1 MKKLLIFF
9 ILIFLSSTLLCQ
21 WKEGK
26 NISPGELITIS
37 RDTNFPYAIIALETM
52 SQRFESRKIVNMSSF
67 TAPIGIPI
75 KQLYWKDAL
84 ELVINFNNLILEEQP
99 GVYLIKDMVIEE
111 KPPEEVMPE
120 EKGIT
125 PDTDQIRISSI
136 FFIADKS
143 VLNSIG
149 VDWST
154 LYNGKVIASVNFSGG
169 SQVVS
174 DIVNAS
180 GTTTLESGD
189 VSIDVNT
196 LLRTIEFHQKGT
208 VIARPSIVV
217 ISGRKGYIQVGKD
230 FSVKTRDQ
238 AGNISDKFFTTGV
251 ILEVTPTIVKDSLNE
266 AIHLVTRVERSSAVP
281 GEISTIVNKSQST
294 TEVLLFNGEETVIG
308 GLYSTEDTKV
318 RTGVPL
324 LKDLPWWFFGL
335 RYLFGYNKH
344 DRTEKE
350 MIIIL
355 KAEILESIEQRI
367 EEDISTKEKIQ
378 KMREA
383 KAYID
388 TLFNKSKKD
397 KNDKNKE

>member
-1 MKKLLIFF
+1 MKKLLLFF
-9 ILIFLSSTLLCQ
+9 ILIFLSSTLFCQ
-21 WKEGK
+21 WKEEK
-26 NISPGELITIS
+26 IISPEELITIS
-37 RDTNFPYAIIALETM
+37 RDTNFPDAIIALETM
-52 SQRFESRKIVNMSSF
+52 SQRFEGRKIVNMSSF

-84 ELVINFNNLILEEQP
+84 ELIINFNNLILEELP
-99 GVYLIKDMVIEE
+99 GIYLIRDRVIEE
-111 KPPEEVMPE
+111 KPPEEVMLE
-120 EKGIT
+120 EKEIT
-125 PDTDQIRISSI
+125 PDTEQIRISSI

-149 VDWST
+149 IDWST
-154 LYNGKVIASVNFSGG
+154 LYNGNVVASINFSGG
-169 SQVVS
+169 SQVIS
-174 DIVNAS
+174 DIFNAS

-189 VSIDVNT
+189 ITIDVNT
-196 LLRTIEFHQKGT
+196 LLRIIESNQKGT

-230 FSVKTRDQ
+230 FSVKTRDE

-251 ILEVTPTIVKDSLNE
+251 ILEATPTIVKDSLKT
-266 AIHLVTRVERSSAVP
+266 AIHLVTKVERSSAVP
-281 GEISTIVNKSQST
+281 GEISTIINVSQST

-324 LKDLPWWFFGL
+324 LKDLPWWVFGL

-344 DRTEKE
+344 DRAEKE

-355 KAEILESIEQRI
+355 KAEILEPIEQRM

-378 KMREA
+378 KMRDA

-388 TLFNKSKKD
+388 TLFNENKRD

>member
-1 MKKLLIFF
+1 MKKLLLFF
-9 ILIFLSSTLLCQ
+9 ILIFLSSTLFCQ
-21 WKEGK
+21 WKEEK
-26 NISPGELITIS
+26 IISPEELITIS
-37 RDTNFPYAIIALETM
+37 RDTNFPDAIIALETM
-52 SQRFESRKIVNMSSF
+52 SQRFEGRKIVNMSSF

-84 ELVINFNNLILEEQP
+84 ELIINFNNLILEELP
-99 GVYLIKDMVIEE
+99 GIYLIRDRVIEE
-111 KPPEEVMPE
+111 KPPEEVMLE
-120 EKGIT
+120 EKEIT
-125 PDTDQIRISSI
+125 PDTEQIRISSI

-149 VDWST
+149 IDWST
-154 LYNGKVIASVNFSGG
+154 LYNGKVIASINFSGG
-169 SQVVS
+169 SQVIS
-174 DIVNAS
+174 DIFNAS

-189 VSIDVNT
+189 ITIDVNT
-196 LLRTIEFHQKGT
+196 LLRIIEANQKGT
-208 VIARPSIVV
+208 IIARPSIVV

-230 FSVKTRDQ
+230 FSVKTRDE
-238 AGNISDKFFTTGV
+238 AGNITDKFFTTGV
-251 ILEVTPTIVKDSLNE
+251 ILEATPTIVKDSLKT
-266 AIHLVTRVERSSAVP
+266 AIHLVTKVERSSAVP
-281 GEISTIVNKSQST
+281 GEISTIINMSQST

-324 LKDLPWWFFGL
+324 LKDLPWWVFGL

-344 DRTEKE
+344 DRAEKE

-355 KAEILESIEQRI
+355 KAEILEPIEQRM

-378 KMREA
+378 KMRDA

-388 TLFNKSKKD
+388 TLFNENKRD